1 MNGYLQ
7 AWRRYATFRGRATR
21 REFWGFLLLHV
32 LAILLISFLE
42 RQFAIANP
50 EIGMGIWVFADQ
62 CGCNRAF
69 SGSGGRKLAM
79 TLSLR
84 YSSSRYP

>member
-50 EIGMGIWVFADQ
+50 EIGE
-62 CGCNRAF
+62 
-69 SGSGGRKLAM
+69 SGSSRISVGAIGRFRVVEAGNWQ
-79 TLSLR
+79 
-84 YSSSRYP
+84 